1 MTNTIKND
9 GTPLNNSVEK
19 TRGGYKALGMSGAKC
34 VVLSGLNSSVVKL
47 SHSEMNEMG
56 LIAHFGALWCDEN
69 YSSFNPKREEH
80 FFDHRAMA
88 SKIFR
93 DCQACGP
100 YIESHERGTGV
111 WLGKDG
117 QLLVNGQKLWSSE
130 GEVLEHGVHDGRVY
144 PANGDVGFDLST
156 PEANDDD
163 VNKVF
168 KALGG
173 VNWRQ
178 PLAAELIL
186 GWFGMACIS
195 AALPRRPH
203 VMLVGPAGCGKTTA
217 LDTVKFLLGPLAFG
231 CTGPQRMAGYYQS
244 LSGTTRAAAVDEF
257 EGGSSSGYSL
267 DTYLIA
273 RMSYSLQESDEG
285 IIRGTPGGAA
295 KSYRFY
301 TPFIA
306 ACVNPPKMEPADI
319 SRWTILDAMSRKENA
334 VMMSESEA
342 REIGPKLA
350 RRFIARWSVYQA
362 SEKVVRKCIL
372 AAGGDGRMADTVG
385 TLLASY
391 WTFVSNQPATED
403 DANVLVEMLDIKA
416 RIELHSETDEKR
428 CLDSLMS
435 KVMPFKVV
443 QGNYLVTRSLSI
455 AQAVALVCE
464 DPTCNPEIIA
474 RLSQLGLRV
483 VKQNGKW
490 QLFVVNSP
498 EHQELRKVF
507 AGTKWSTGGWSVV
520 LRRLPGG
527 GESTQRIGAG
537 LGAAKVTIFDIP
549 ADLASANDEECRL
562 MAA

>member
-1 MTNTIKND
+1 
-9 GTPLNNSVEK
+9 
-19 TRGGYKALGMSGAKC
+19 
-34 VVLSGLNSSVVKL
+34 
-47 SHSEMNEMG
+47 
-56 LIAHFGALWCDEN
+56 
-69 YSSFNPKREEH
+69 
-80 FFDHRAMA
+80 
-88 SKIFR
+88 
-93 DCQACGP
+93 
-100 YIESHERGTGV
+100 
-111 WLGKDG
+111 
-117 QLLVNGQKLWSSE
+117 
-130 GEVLEHGVHDGRVY
+130 
-144 PANGDVGFDLST
+144 
-156 PEANDDD
+156 
-163 VNKVF
+163 
-168 KALGG
+168 
-173 VNWRQ
+173 
-178 PLAAELIL
+178 
-186 GWFGMACIS
+186 
-195 AALPRRPH
+195 
-203 VMLVGPAGCGKTTA
+203 
-217 LDTVKFLLGPLAFG
+217 
-231 CTGPQRMAGYYQS
+231 
-244 LSGTTRAAAVDEF
+244 
-257 EGGSSSGYSL
+257 
-267 DTYLIA
+267 
-273 RMSYSLQESDEG
+273 
-285 IIRGTPGGAA
+285 
-295 KSYRFY
+295 
-301 TPFIA
+301 
-306 ACVNPPKMEPADI
+306 
-319 SRWTILDAMSRKENA
+319 MSRKENA